1 MTWQPVGPVSPP
13 PSGRPPLGPP
23 PLPPGRVTHRPAL
36 RAWVVT
42 GVAAV
47 GFLVAALVVASYLG
61 AAFGVQTALLALAVA
76 LIPLGIVIP
85 TFLWLDR
92 YEEEPRRLLVGAF
105 LWGALVAAVVAA
117 TINTSAINVFRTAT
131 DPEAALAST
140 AVFVAP
146 VVEEAAKGAF
156 VVLVWW
162 FARREFDGVI
172 DGIVYAGLTAAGFAF
187 TENIQYLAT
196 AYVEGGSDALTATF
210 VARCLLSPFA
220 HPMFTVLIGIGVGV
234 AATSR
239 SGLVKVVAPLTG
251 YVLAVL
257 SHALWNFAALSGA
270 SGLLAVYVLVEVPIF
285 LAFVGFVVAA
295 RRREGRLIGRFLVPY
310 VHAGW
315 LTPPEVAMLASMPR
329 RRDARTWA
337 RARGGRAALSSMR
350 DFQDAASELAL
361 LRRRMEHTP
370 PDAHAFDMER
380 RLLETLAARRAQ
392 FLSLTPVA
400 GAR

>member
-1 MTWQPVGPVSPP
+1 MTWQSVGPVSPP
-13 PSGRPPLGPP
+13 PPGPARQ
-23 PLPPGRVTHRPAL
+23 PPGRVTHRPAL
-36 RAWVVT
+36 RLWAFT
-42 GVAAV
+42 GIAAV
-47 GFLVAALVVASYLG
+47 GFLVAALVIATYLG

-76 LIPLGIVIP
+76 LIPLGIVLP

-92 YEEEPRRLLVGAF
+92 YEEEPRRLLVAAF

-117 TINTSAINVFRTAT
+117 TINTSAISVFRSAT
-131 DPEAALAST
+131 DADAALATT

-172 DGIVYAGLTAAGFAF
+172 DGIVYAGVTAAGFAF

-196 AYVEGGSDALTATF
+196 AYVEGGSEALTATF

-220 HPMFTVLIGIGVGV
+220 HPMFTVLIGVGVGV

-239 SGLVKVVAPLTG
+239 SGAVKVLAPLTG
-251 YVLAVL
+251 YLLAVL
-257 SHALWNFAALSGA
+257 THALWNFAALSGA
-270 SGLLAVYVLVEVPIF
+270 SGLLVVYVLVEVPVF

-310 VHAGW
+310 VQAGW
-315 LTPPEVAMLASMPR
+315 LTPAEVAMLSSMSR
-329 RRDARTWA
+329 RREARAWA
-337 RARGGRAALSSMR
+337 RAHGGRAALSSVR

-370 PDAHAFDMER
+370 PDAHAVDMER
-380 RLLETLAARRAQ
+380 RLLDALSAGRADLLAR
-392 FLSLTPVA
+392 TPA
-400 GAR
+400 